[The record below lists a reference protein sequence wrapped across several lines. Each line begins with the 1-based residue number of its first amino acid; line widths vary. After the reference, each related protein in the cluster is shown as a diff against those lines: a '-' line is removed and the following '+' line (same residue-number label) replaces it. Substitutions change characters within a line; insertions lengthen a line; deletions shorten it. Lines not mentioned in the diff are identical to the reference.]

1 MTLSTTGLTASGVDP
16 PTRKLPPGSMIAMAG
31 AMGVILSVF
40 GLLRHRTYLSGT
52 FDMAFYVQDV
62 WAIAHGVWAN
72 TVSGFHVFADH
83 LSPILI
89 ILSPLASLPTAE
101 SLLVVQGVAVAAG
114 MLPAYRLG
122 QRLGGHR
129 QGVLVALWYGASA
142 AIWHAV
148 MFDFHPVTLGVPLLM
163 WLIADVEEGQKTSR
177 LVVIAL
183 LLALIREDMAV
194 LAGVVLFQAAVLR
207 RSRLLGG
214 LAAAVATIGV
224 GYIVWVSNWPGGM
237 GGYHLWTRFGEATN
251 QPVSQI
257 AFNALTNLVRPDSLV
272 SMAALLLPLLVFPP
286 LRGWRYA
293 WPGLAIIM
301 VNCISSYPQ
310 QASLYYQYF
319 APAVPFLLWGASH
332 GISKSAAA
340 ANDRE
345 RLARIGTWALFGL
358 LGPLVYLGFG
368 LPDRFLTTSI
378 ASLDRSQF
386 SELLAAVPDSG
397 SVSATDHLL
406 PHLAKRKGAFPFPGP
421 MVCSQSLI
429 FHVPQTSFPD
439 YVALEWDAFG
449 PDVDLEGLVSSWGY
463 ESMSTN
469 EIGGVW
475 TLGRASP
482 DSMRCPSVEE
492 ERQQFSSEL
501 LRRQ

>member
-1 MTLSTTGLTASGVDP
+1 VSLSAVTPVHSKSAETLKLRVPGTVVAAGCALAAALTSF
-16 PTRKLPPGSMIAMAG
+16 S
-31 AMGVILSVF
+31 
-40 GLLRHRTYLSGT
+40 LLRHRTYLSGT

-62 WAIAHGVWAN
+62 WAIANGVWAN

-89 ILSPLASLPTAE
+89 ILSPLAYLPTAE
-101 SLLVVQGVAVAAG
+101 SLLVVQGIAAATG
-114 MLPAYRLG
+114 VLPAYRLG

-142 AIWHAV
+142 AIWHSV
-148 MFDFHPVTLGVPLLM
+148 MFDFHPVTLGVPLLI
-163 WLIADVEEGQKTSR
+163 WLIADVEEGKKTSR

-194 LAGVVLFQAAVLR
+194 LAGVVLLQAAVLR
-207 RSRLLGG
+207 RSRLLVG
-214 LAAAVATIGV
+214 LAAAFAAIGM
-224 GYIVWVSNWPGGM
+224 GYIVWVSSWPGGM
-237 GGYHLWTRFGEATN
+237 GGYHLWTRFGEASSQTI
-251 QPVSQI
+251 SQI
-257 AFNALTNLVRPDSLV
+257 VFGALTNLVRPDSLV
-272 SMAALLLPLLVFPP
+272 SIAALLSPLLVFLP

-332 GISKSAAA
+332 GLSKRWAA
-340 ANDRE
+340 ANDRA
-345 RLARIGTWALFGL
+345 RLARIATWTLFGL
-358 LGPLVYLGFG
+358 LGPIVYLGFG
-368 LPDRFLTTSI
+368 LPDRFFTTSV
-378 ASLDRSQF
+378 ASLDRTQLSQ
-386 SELLAAVPDSG
+386 LLTAVPDSG

-406 PHLAKRKGAFPFPGP
+406 PHLAKREEAFPFPGP

-429 FHVPQTSFPD
+429 FHVSQTFFPD

-463 ESMSTN
+463 ESISTN
-469 EIGGVW
+469 EMGGVW
-475 TLGRASP
+475 ALGGASP
-482 DSMRCPSVEE
+482 AATTCPSVEE
-492 ERQQFSSEL
+492 ERQQFSSEH
-501 LRRQ
+501 LRRP